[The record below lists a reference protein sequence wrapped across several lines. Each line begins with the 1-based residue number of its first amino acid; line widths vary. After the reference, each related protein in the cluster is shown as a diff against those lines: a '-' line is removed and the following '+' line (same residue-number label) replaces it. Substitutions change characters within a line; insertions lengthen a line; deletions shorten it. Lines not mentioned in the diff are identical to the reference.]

1 VRNIEIERGITPRA
15 LADEDTIVPD
25 SSQHFT
31 AGEFFKDAGGLIAV
45 CLGLGLLM
53 GILLG

>member
-1 VRNIEIERGITPRA
+1 MRNIEIERGITPRA